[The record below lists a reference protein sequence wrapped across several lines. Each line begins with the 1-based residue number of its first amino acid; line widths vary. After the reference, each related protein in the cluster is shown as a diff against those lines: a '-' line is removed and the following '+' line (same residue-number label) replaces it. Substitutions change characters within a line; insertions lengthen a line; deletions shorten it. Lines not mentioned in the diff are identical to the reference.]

1 MQTIYAYTGSYYT
14 KQDPSIKEHRI
25 LFKEPIYV
33 CDQLVFYHDFI
44 KKSKMP

>member
-1 MQTIYAYTGSYYT
+1 MQTIYAETESYYT
-14 KQDPSIKEHRI
+14 KQDPSIKGHRI

-33 CDQLVFYHDFI
+33 RDQLSYLDFI